1 MYECGYNVYCTFV
14 GRFKRRLASINISRA
29 EAMLGADLGGSSK
42 QSSEILEN
50 RSGKGFH
57 VNSSW
62 TWVNR
67 SLGVSECE

>member
-1 MYECGYNVYCTFV
+1 MCTILVIVYYYKMTFTRV
-14 GRFKRRLASINISRA
+14 GKFRYCVVNMIVRRVGAI
-29 EAMLGADLGGSSK
+29 LGVDLGGSSK

-67 SLGVSECE
+67 SLS